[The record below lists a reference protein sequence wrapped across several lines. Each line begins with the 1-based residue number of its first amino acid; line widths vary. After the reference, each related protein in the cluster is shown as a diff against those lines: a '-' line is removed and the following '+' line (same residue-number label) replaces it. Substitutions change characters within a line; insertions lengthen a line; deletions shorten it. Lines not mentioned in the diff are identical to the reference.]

1 MPPARL
7 RRFGRLERPRA
18 QGGPPAGA
26 GGPLAPG
33 RFEAVEGPG
42 AVPAAP
48 LGAGPDPARF
58 SPDPEPPLELAPVD
72 GRRPFVRCARCGMDA
87 SAFAARCEGCG
98 ARLDTP
104 EQRAFDECF
113 FAARD
118 AEAEREALAG
128 GERAAAL
135 AREAAE
141 AAASRR
147 LLGEALAREVGDRE
161 RRRLEVEG
169 IGGGLVPGRASGLLR
184 ALAGWAARLLPPRGP
199 RPPPD
204 GGGRAP

>member
-18 QGGPPAGA
+18 QGGAPAGA
-26 GGPLAPG
+26 GAPLAPG

-42 AVPAAP
+42 ASAPPAP
-48 LGAGPDPARF
+48 GAGPNPARF
-58 SPDPEPPLELAPVD
+58 APDPAPRLELAEPD
-72 GRRPFVRCARCGMDA
+72 PRRPFVRCARCGMDA
-87 SAFAARCEGCG
+87 SAFAEQCEGCG

-104 EQRAFDECF
+104 EQRAFDERF
-113 FAARD
+113 FAARA
-118 AEAEREALAG
+118 AEAEREAREG

-161 RRRLEVEG
+161 RRRLAAAG
-169 IGGGLVPGRASGLLR
+169 FGGRQGAGRALALLQ
-184 ALAGWAARLLPPRGP
+184 ALAGWVARRLPP

-204 GGGRAP
+204 DGGRAP